1 MRQTMEGVLKQ
12 ANLGVTCFAL
22 VLLAGGCATED
33 YVNEQIAPV
42 SAQATAAQGTA
53 AEALSRANAAHK
65 LAEGKFLYEEVVSDD
80 VANFT
85 LDSHDLSEKAKAR
98 LDHIAKRLKEE
109 NKNVYLEIQGFTDQ
123 SGDSDHN
130 HKLGEAR
137 AQTVMR
143 YLNQSGVP
151 ANRMSTISYG
161 EENPV
166 ADNATAEGRA
176 ANRRVKI
183 IVLI

>member
-1 MRQTMEGVLKQ
+1 MEGELKQ
-12 ANLGVTCFAL
+12 ANLGMTCLAL
-22 VLLAGGCATED
+22 ALLAGGCATED
-33 YVNEQIAPV
+33 YVNEQVAPV
-42 SAQATAAQGTA
+42 AAQATAAQGTA
-53 AEALSRANAAHK
+53 SEALARANAAHK

-80 VANFT
+80 VAQFSLNS
-85 LDSHDLSEKAKAR
+85 DELSPKAKAR

-109 NKNVYLEIQGFTDQ
+109 NKNVYLEIQGFTDH
-123 SGDSDHN
+123 SGDSKHN
-130 HKLGEAR
+130 HELGAAR
-137 AQTVMR
+137 AEAVMR
-143 YLNQSGVP
+143 HLNLRGVP
-151 ANRMSTISYG
+151 LTRMSVISYG

>member
-1 MRQTMEGVLKQ
+1 MEGVLKQ
-12 ANLGVTCFAL
+12 ANLGVACFAFA
-22 VLLAGGCATED
+22 LLASGCATED

-53 AEALSRANAAHK
+53 AEALARANAAHK
-65 LAEGKFLYEEVVSDD
+65 LAEGRFLYEEVVSDD
-80 VANFT
+80 VAKFT
-85 LDSHDLSEKAKAR
+85 LDSHELSPEGKAR

-109 NKNVYLEIQGFTDQ
+109 NKNVYLEIQGFTDH
-123 SGDSDHN
+123 SGDSEHN

-143 YLNQSGVP
+143 YLNQRGVP
-151 ANRMSTISYG
+151 LSRMSTISYG

-166 ADNATAEGRA
+166 ADNNTEEGRA